1 MTERAKDLV
10 DRAIAFATRAHLG
23 QMRKGT
29 ALPYIEHP
37 LAVGRILAD
46 CGQPAAV
53 VAAGVLHDTIED
65 TAVTRAELERHF
77 GPRVAELVAAVSEP
91 DRSVSWEERKRHTIA
106 TVRSAPLPVVW
117 IELADKLDN
126 IRAIAAD
133 GHRLGG
139 AIWQRFSRP
148 EPDQRWY
155 YRGLARAFA
164 ERMTDGV
171 GQMLAAEIGRT
182 VEAVFGPGEM
192 P

>member
-1 MTERAKDLV
+1 MERAID
-10 DRAIAFATRAHLG
+10 FALDAHRG

-29 ALPYIEHP
+29 SLPYIEHP
-37 LAVGRILAD
+37 LAVGLILAES
-46 CGQPAAV
+46 GQPTEV

-91 DRSVSWEERKRHTIA
+91 DRSVPWEERKRRTIA

-133 GHRLGG
+133 ARQLGDT
-139 AIWQRFSRP
+139 IWQRFHRP

-155 YRGLARAFA
+155 YRSLARAFA
-164 ERMTDGV
+164 ERMTEGV
-171 GQMLAAEIGRT
+171 GQVLAAELGRT
-182 VEAVFGPGEM
+182 VEAVFGPAEM

>member
-1 MTERAKDLV
+1 MTDRVKDLV

-37 LAVGRILAD
+37 LAVGRILAE
-46 CGQPAAV
+46 CGQLAGV

-65 TAVTRAELERHF
+65 TAVTRAEIERHF
-77 GPRVAELVAAVSEP
+77 GPRLAELVAAVSEP
-91 DRSVSWEERKRHTIA
+91 DRNVSWEERKRRTIE
-106 TVRSAPLPVVW
+106 TVRRASLPVVW

-133 GHRLGG
+133 ARRLGDT
-139 AIWQRFSRP
+139 IWQRFSRP

-164 ERMTDGV
+164 ERMTEDPGRT
-171 GQMLAAEIGRT
+171 LAAELGRT
-182 VEAVFGPGEM
+182 VEDVFGAEQTD
-192 P
+192 